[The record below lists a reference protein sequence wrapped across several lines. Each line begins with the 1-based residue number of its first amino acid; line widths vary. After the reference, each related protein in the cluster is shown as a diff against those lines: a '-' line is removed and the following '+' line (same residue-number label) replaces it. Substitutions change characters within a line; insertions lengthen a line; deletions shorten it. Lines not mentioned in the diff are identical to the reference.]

1 MMRGMQAEDMTQANP
16 LDLDEARW
24 AAVIARDARRD
35 GEFYYCVAT
44 TGVYCRPSCP
54 SRSAKRAN
62 VRFCASAAEA
72 EAQGFR
78 PCRRCRPDV
87 PSQQEQDAAK
97 VARACRMIETA
108 EVPPTLAELAR
119 VAGLSRHY
127 FHRLF
132 SRIAGV
138 TPKAYAQAHRRARL
152 RDELK
157 ESRTVTKAIYGSGY
171 NSSARFYATAHETLG
186 MTPKAYRAGGARET
200 IRFAIGQ
207 SSLGGVLVAASAK
220 GVCAISLGDDPDEL
234 LRDLQD
240 RFPRATLIAGDAGF
254 ERYVAAAVGMVE
266 RPKSKFDLPL
276 DMRGTAFQQ
285 RVWTALRQIPAGET
299 ASYAEIARR
308 IGAPKATRAVAQA
321 CAANPVS
328 LAVPCHRVVRSD
340 GALSGYYWGVA
351 RKRELLERE
360 RKP

>member
-1 MMRGMQAEDMTQANP
+1 MQMNDTPQVNA
-16 LDLDEARW
+16 LDLDETRW
-24 AAVIARDARRD
+24 AAVVSRDARHD
-35 GEFYYCVAT
+35 GDFYYCVQT

-54 SRSAKRAN
+54 SRPAKRAN
-62 VRFCASAAEA
+62 VRFCATAEQA

-78 PCRRCRPDV
+78 PCRRCRPNA
-87 PSQQEQDAAK
+87 PSQQEQDAK
-97 VARACRMIETA
+97 KIIRACRMIEA
-108 EVPPTLAELAR
+108 DEAPTLAQLAR
-119 VAGLSRHY
+119 AVGLSPYH

-138 TPKAYAQAHRRARL
+138 TPKAYAQARRRTRL
-152 RDELK
+152 HKELK
-157 ESRTVTKAIYGSGY
+157 ESRTVTEAIYGSGY
-171 NSSARFYATAHETLG
+171 QSSARLYASAQDTLG
-186 MTPKAYRAGGARET
+186 MTPSAYRAGAPRET

-207 SSLGGVLVAASAK
+207 SSLGAVLIAASAI
-220 GVCAISLGDDPDEL
+220 GVCAISLGDDPEEL

-240 RFPRATLIAGDAGF
+240 RFPRASLVGGDESF
-254 ERYVAAAVGMVE
+254 ERYVAVAVGMVE
-266 RPKSKFDLPL
+266 RPQSSFDLPL

-285 RVWTALRQIPAGET
+285 RVWAALREIPAGET

-308 IGAPKATRAVAQA
+308 IGAPKATRAVAGA

>member
-1 MMRGMQAEDMTQANP
+1 MMRNMQAANMTQTDP
-16 LDLDEARW
+16 LNLDEARW
-24 AAVIARDARRD
+24 AAVIARDARSD

-62 VRFCASAAEA
+62 VRFCATAAEA

-78 PCRRCRPDV
+78 PCRRCRPDA

-97 VARACRMIETA
+97 VALACRMIDASEA
-108 EVPPTLAELAR
+108 PPTLADLAR
-119 VAGLSRHY
+119 AAGLSRHH

-132 SRIAGV
+132 SRVAGV

-157 ESRTVTKAIYGSGY
+157 ESRTVTRAIYGSGY
-171 NSSARFYATAHETLG
+171 NSSARFYATANETLG
-186 MTPKAYRAGGARET
+186 MTAKAYRTGGPCET

-207 SSLGGVLVAASAK
+207 STLGAVLVAATAK
-220 GVCAISLGDDPDEL
+220 GVCAISLGDDPEEL
-234 LRDLQD
+234 LRDLQR
-240 RFPRATLIAGDAGF
+240 RFPRATLIGGDAGF

-266 RPKSKFDLPL
+266 RPQTRFDLPL

-285 RVWTALRQIPAGET
+285 RVWAALRQIPAGET

-340 GALSGYYWGVA
+340 GAISGYYWGVA

-360 RKP
+360 REP